1 MISDTAIDA
10 LDELVAK
17 GLRPS
22 PRDVVRLNAIGLR
35 LEAANG
41 KNVRDSMYLLP
52 RVAAVSDSL
61 FFRQPTI
68 GHEIW
73 LAKVER
79 FVKPGDFETMLAI
92 NAYALSRAP
101 ADLPD
106 PDSPGA
112 ITTAVEA
119 FLPACRDF
127 TGDQIYAAI
136 DYARNG
142 ANPAACESP
151 ARPASEDEE
160 ETVDEHDP
168 DWRECVA
175 VGVLNEGRAV
185 LWGITEADML
195 KMTTRE
201 LSLVILR
208 AYVFHNRETNSEVDF
223 WQGRFYATLDEIEER
238 LTKEKSNGS
247 GN

>member
-22 PRDVVRLNAIGLR
+22 PRDVVRFNAIGLR

-61 FFRQPTI
+61 FFRQPAI

-73 LAKVER
+73 LSKVER
-79 FVKPGDFETMLAI
+79 FVKPGDYETMLAL

-106 PDSPGA
+106 AESPDA
-112 ITTAVEA
+112 VTTAVEA
-119 FLPACRDF
+119 FLPTCRDL
-127 TGDQIYAAI
+127 TRDQIYAAL

-142 ANPAACESP
+142 ADPAAGESP
-151 ARPASEDEE
+151 ARPKTDEDDAGEA
-160 ETVDEHDP
+160 DP

-201 LSLVILR
+201 LATVIRR
-208 AYVFHNRETNSEVDF
+208 AYEFHNLDSNPDVDF
-223 WQGRFYATLDEIEER
+223 WQGRFYATLDEIEQR
-238 LTKEKSNGS
+238 LIEEKTHGS
-247 GN
+247 RD